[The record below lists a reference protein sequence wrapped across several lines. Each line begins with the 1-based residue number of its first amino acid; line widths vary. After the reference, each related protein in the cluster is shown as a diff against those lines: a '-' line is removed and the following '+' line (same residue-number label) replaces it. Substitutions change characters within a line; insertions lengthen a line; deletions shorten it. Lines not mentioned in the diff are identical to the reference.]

1 MDEIKVAGETT
12 QFIVIRLGDEQYG
25 IDIKYIDNILR
36 MPSITRVPKVAPYL
50 KGVINL
56 RGEVLPVMSIRIK
69 MGLPE
74 DVVTK
79 SSRIIVIKM
88 EQQGMIGIIVD
99 EVKEVVTLETEQIE
113 KVAYDSNLPVRLEP
127 GRSGE
132 FLGGLP
138 VSELSFDEMSQ
149 EYFDVLRELGN
160 IGAGNATTALAQMLQ
175 CKVDMS
181 VPKVGLLEFK
191 EVGEAMGGE
200 EQIMAG
206 IYLGVEGD
214 IAGSI
219 MFLLEKESARFLV
232 SKLMGMQLEGDD
244 FSEMELSALKEVGN
258 IITGAYLN
266 SLSAITNLKIFP
278 TIPDMTVDMAGAIM
292 SVPAIQF
299 GAVGDRMLLIQT
311 QFFDEVAIDGYFIL
325 IPDMESYSKILTALG
340 MSI

>member
-1 MDEIKVAGETT
+1 M
-12 QFIVIRLGDEQYG
+12 
-25 IDIKYIDNILR
+25 
-36 MPSITRVPKVAPYL
+36 
-50 KGVINL
+50 
-56 RGEVLPVMSIRIK
+56 
-69 MGLPE
+69 
-74 DVVTK
+74 
-79 SSRIIVIKM
+79 
-88 EQQGMIGIIVD
+88 
-99 EVKEVVTLETEQIE
+99 
-113 KVAYDSNLPVRLEP
+113 
-127 GRSGE
+127 
-132 FLGGLP
+132 
-138 VSELSFDEMSQ
+138 SELSFDEMSQ